1 MSIRG
6 RPSVVYLAAFSTV
19 TRNGVHF
26 LSHNSA
32 YLFPKQNISVSSR
45 LRGRSK
51 PPEQTTS
58 REQGTTH
65 KQGCAW
71 RDSTVFYRCLP
82 KHQKA
87 ATRVTVFFQRHLMCQ
102 FLCLNSAL
110 SCKQLDFSKT
120 SAQASRKAP
129 NQGWFQ
135 TQPDDWQW
143 YVCTRS
149 RNRPQPVDA
158 RNLEQACQ
166 IEGQFHH
173 RMSTC
178 AVPALPLCTNRQSI
192 QLAANLPTSHR
203 VRKTTGAIH
212 NTGATSTP
220 GGYVR
225 EKPKTIQQQVK
236 SERSARGYSTVKY
249 GQINSSQTVSSPFT
263 KPTNTITVSQLS
275 SPTTTTLKTQYSSV
289 LLQKKLFIIAGFF
302 KLPRAHPWLA
312 AVSSSC

>member
-1 MSIRG
+1 MTG
-6 RPSVVYLAAFSTV
+6 NDTCALAVAIV
-19 TRNGVHF
+19 LN
-26 LSHNSA
+26 
-32 YLFPKQNISVSSR
+32 R
-45 LRGRSK
+45 LMREIWSK
-51 PPEQTTS
+51 
-58 REQGTTH
+58 R
-65 KQGCAW
+65 
-71 RDSTVFYRCLP
+71 
-82 KHQKA
+82 
-87 ATRVTVFFQRHLMCQ
+87 
-102 FLCLNSAL
+102 
-110 SCKQLDFSKT
+110 
-120 SAQASRKAP
+120 
-129 NQGWFQ
+129 
-135 TQPDDWQW
+135 
-143 YVCTRS
+143 
-149 RNRPQPVDA
+149 
-158 RNLEQACQ
+158 Q

-275 SPTTTTLKTQYSSV
+275 SPTTTTLKKHNI
-289 LLQKKLFIIAGFF
+289 LQFFF
-302 KLPRAHPWLA
+302 KTLHHRRVLQAPSGTSLA
-312 AVSSSC
+312 GSSELLLLIGPAVMHEGSTPHKGLRHSSTLRTQKWPTFKKSDQRGMGFKREKNRKPS

>member
-1 MSIRG
+1 MRK
-6 RPSVVYLAAFSTV
+6 PLARLPTKD
-19 TRNGVHF
+19 G
-26 LSHNSA
+26 
-32 YLFPKQNISVSSR
+32 SR
-45 LRGRSK
+45 RS
-51 PPEQTTS
+51 QMTGNDTCALAVAIVLNRLM
-58 REQGTTH
+58 REI
-65 KQGCAW
+65 W
-71 RDSTVFYRCLP
+71 
-82 KHQKA
+82 
-87 ATRVTVFFQRHLMCQ
+87 
-102 FLCLNSAL
+102 
-110 SCKQLDFSKT
+110 SK
-120 SAQASRKAP
+120 R
-129 NQGWFQ
+129 
-135 TQPDDWQW
+135 
-143 YVCTRS
+143 
-149 RNRPQPVDA
+149 
-158 RNLEQACQ
+158 Q

>member
-87 ATRVTVFFQRHLMCQ
+87 TRVTVFFQRHLLCQ

-120 SAQASRKAP
+120 SAQASRRLPTKD
-129 NQGWFQ
+129 GSR
-135 TQPDDWQW
+135 
-143 YVCTRS
+143 RS
-149 RNRPQPVDA
+149 QMTGNDTCALAVAIVLNRLM
-158 RNLEQACQ
+158 REIWSKRQ

-236 SERSARGYSTVKY
+236 VRDQRAGTVQSNTARSTLPK
-249 GQINSSQTVSSPFT
+249 QSQALSPNQPTPSPF
-263 KPTNTITVSQLS
+263 PSYLHQ
-275 SPTTTTLKTQYSSV
+275 PQ
-289 LLQKKLFIIAGFF
+289 
-302 KLPRAHPWLA
+302 PP
-312 AVSSSC
+312 